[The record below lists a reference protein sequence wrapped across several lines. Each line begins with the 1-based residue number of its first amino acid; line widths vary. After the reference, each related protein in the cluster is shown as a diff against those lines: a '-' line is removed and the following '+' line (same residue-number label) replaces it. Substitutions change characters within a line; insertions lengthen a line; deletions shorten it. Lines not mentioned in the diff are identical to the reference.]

1 MRTRRTRSGLRK
13 RETARPLA
21 RRAERVEVG
30 DVSVMLP
37 VLPAA
42 PASASVSAAPR
53 VKVIAPRPQVHLY
66 SRPHIDL
73 QRVAGALCRS

>member
-1 MRTRRTRSGLRK
+1 M
-13 RETARPLA
+13 
-21 RRAERVEVG
+21 
-30 DVSVMLP
+30 SVMLP